1 MGTHRHTEEVQRKI
15 FLICFSSASI
25 QFANGT
31 ISDVALIH
39 GTEAYIRAMKLWDH
53 LDVEP
58 LLLDLENNCETSIAP
73 PFLQR
78 LRSWYQARLRHR
90 AETSPQATYEEL
102 IPIAEMMSTIFSEAN
117 KSVPLS
123 NNLVFLAIPDFENST
138 SDTFTRPI
146 RQLLQLAGLDRLSF
160 QRQSQLS
167 LLHIYDLDNCFG
179 IWLDPVTEVPDE
191 ECEKYKGRHIQSVLS
206 VHLDRCSLNL
216 RSMIR
221 DDGIFPHMPGSV
233 KFLWADE
240 DAKANTTD
248 WDWEGHALEDFL
260 HDHDL
265 IFDLLLLSGAHV
277 KASNFQQIIRDRF
290 KDNERIVAQDYL
302 RGSKDHLFAA
312 SRGAAQLARVRLC
325 MGDDACMPNSWCP
338 ISEHCKKWAWYSDDH
353 ALRKT
358 ELWGNLRVACEMCT
372 VPRSVKQKNGFDS
385 RE

>member
-1 MGTHRHTEEVQRKI
+1 MHPHLVEVSAPNAKVP
-15 FLICFSSASI
+15 SS
-25 QFANGT
+25 
-31 ISDVALIH
+31 
-39 GTEAYIRAMKLWDH
+39 
-53 LDVEP
+53 
-58 LLLDLENNCETSIAP
+58 ETSIAP

-78 LRSWYQARLRHR
+78 LRLWYQARLQHR

-102 IPIAEMMSTIFSEAN
+102 IPIAEMMSTLFPEAN

-167 LLHIYDLDNCFG
+167 LLHIYNLDNCFG

-206 VHLDRCSLNL
+206 IHLDRSSLNL

-233 KFLWADE
+233 KFFWADE
-240 DAKANTTD
+240 DTKANTTD
-248 WDWEGHALEDFL
+248 WDWVGHAIERFL

-265 IFDLLLLSGAHV
+265 MFDLLLLSGAHV

-290 KDNERIVAQDYL
+290 KDNEKIVAQDYL
-302 RGSKDHLFAA
+302 RRSKDHLFAA

-353 ALRKT
+353 AVRKT
-358 ELWGNLRVACEMCT
+358 EL
-372 VPRSVKQKNGFDS
+372 
-385 RE
+385 

>member
-1 MGTHRHTEEVQRKI
+1 MSCVHATVVCDDCRPLSLQEAPGVGLSLAPSYGST
-15 FLICFSSASI
+15 SI

-39 GTEAYIRAMKLWDH
+39 GTEAYIQAMKRWDH
-53 LDVEP
+53 LDVDP
-58 LLLDLENNCETSIAP
+58 HLLDLENNSETSIAP

-78 LRSWYQARLRHR
+78 LRSWYQAQLQHH

-102 IPIAEMMSTIFSEAN
+102 IPIAEMMSTLFSEAN

-123 NNLVFLAIPDFENST
+123 KNLVFLAIPDFENST

-167 LLHIYDLDNCFG
+167 LLHMYDLDDCFG

-191 ECEKYKGRHIQSVLS
+191 ECEKFKGRHIQSVLS
-206 VHLDRCSLNL
+206 VHLDRSSLNL

-240 DAKANTTD
+240 DAKANATD
-248 WDWEGHALEDFL
+248 WDWMGHALEDFL

-265 IFDLLLLSGAHV
+265 MFDLLLLSGAHV
-277 KASNFQQIIRDRF
+277 KASNFQQIIRNRC
-290 KDNERIVAQDYL
+290 KDNEKIVAQDYL
-302 RGSKDHLFAA
+302 RGLNHHLFAA
-312 SRGAAQLARVRLC
+312 SRGAVQLARVRLC
-325 MGDDACMPNSWCP
+325 MGGDACMPNSWYP
-338 ISEHCKKWAWYSDDH
+338 NSEHCKKWTWYSDND
-353 ALRKT
+353 AVRKT
-358 ELWGNLRVACEMCT
+358 EL
-372 VPRSVKQKNGFDS
+372 
-385 RE
+385 